1 MNFIIFDLEWNTVFD
16 KKQKK
21 HLGEIVEIGAV
32 KLNEN
37 FELIG
42 EFSETIKPRI
52 NAHLKKRT
60 TKLTGIKD
68 SDLINSKDFVE
79 VTEVFQT
86 FAGDIEENVFL
97 SWSDS
102 DIRTFSENFNYHFND
117 SKIPFIN
124 YYVDL
129 QEYFMKNLKIVNSD
143 QISLQNALDMF
154 NIKCDKSKLHRAVND
169 AALSAE
175 CFKKVFDE
183 SNFNK
188 FIKILDEKFYNRLT
202 FVPFYVNDIN
212 SPLIDKNIFKSKC
225 IFCGRELKNMDD
237 WKFKHNYFVNKA
249 LCENCNKGYF
259 IRISYKK
266 FYDKLNCSKQIK
278 EI

>member
-1 MNFIIFDLEWNTVFD
+1 MNYIIFDLEWNTVFD

-37 FELIG
+37 FDVVD

-68 SDLINSKDFVE
+68 SDLINSKDFVTTSE
-79 VTEVFQT
+79 IFKNFV
-86 FAGDIEENVFL
+86 GNIEENVFL

-102 DIRTFSENFNYHFND
+102 DIRTFSENFHYHFND
-117 SKIPFIN
+117 SQIPFIK

-129 QEYFMKNLKIVNSD
+129 QDYFMKNLKIFNSD
-143 QISLQNALDMF
+143 QISLQNALNML
-154 NIKCDKSKLHRAVND
+154 NIKCDKSILHRAVND

-175 CFKKVFDE
+175 CFKKIFDE

-188 FIKILDEKFYNRLT
+188 FIKILDEKFYNSLT

-225 IFCGRELKNMDD
+225 LVCGKELENIDD
-237 WKFKHNYFVNKA
+237 WKIKHNSFVSKS
-249 LCENCNKGYF
+249 LCKSCNKGYL
-259 IRISYKK
+259 IRITYKK
-266 FYDKLNCSKQIK
+266 FYDKINCTKQIK